1 MAVRKKKVPVK
12 RSGGH
17 WESGYPVA
25 ELDLHART
33 VDEAIPMVEEFLSD
47 AYSRGW
53 MMVRIIH
60 GKGTGILK
68 MEVDRYLSRSS
79 LVARHR
85 PSDRFHG
92 GSGATDVELSRR

>member
-1 MAVRKKKVPVK
+1 MRKNRAPVGNTG
-12 RSGGH
+12 SH
-17 WESGYPVA
+17 WDSGYAVA

-33 VDEAIPMVEEFLSD
+33 VDEAIPLVEEFLHD

-53 MMVRIIH
+53 QTVRIIH

-79 LVARHR
+79 LVTRHR
-85 PSDRFHG
+85 PADRYHG